1 MREMLFAQEEPED
14 DAPRLGGGEEED
26 DGEGAAAARA
36 RAQKRKL
43 TKTDRNRRARAR
55 AVEDVAAAAR
65 ALKKQRRDIELLAV
79 RFVPMLPLPTDDVD
93 VHGLLHALT
102 RPAAAQPLAAEVAAT
117 ATAAEERAAR
127 RAAAAAHR
135 SAVAPSRLGK
145 RRFAAEPIAVQLSEE
160 VTGSL
165 RRLAP
170 VPTLLR
176 DRYKSLQRR
185 ELVEPRAPAAYKR
198 SRSYLQYEPG
208 ARGSREAE
216 LHAQA
221 LKEKAE
227 AKARGARGRGGD
239 DDEE

>member
-1 MREMLFAQEEPED
+1 M
-14 DAPRLGGGEEED
+14 
-26 DGEGAAAARA
+26 
-36 RAQKRKL
+36 
-43 TKTDRNRRARAR
+43 
-55 AVEDVAAAAR
+55 
-65 ALKKQRRDIELLAV
+65 
-79 RFVPMLPLPTDDVD
+79 
-93 VHGLLHALT
+93 
-102 RPAAAQPLAAEVAAT
+102 
-117 ATAAEERAAR
+117 
-127 RAAAAAHR
+127 
-135 SAVAPSRLGK
+135 
-145 RRFAAEPIAVQLSEE
+145 QLSEE

-221 LKEKAE
+221 LQEKAE
-227 AKARGARGRGGD
+227 ARAKAARGRNGGGD
-239 DDEE
+239 DD

>member
-14 DAPRLGGGEEED
+14 EPPRLGGGGEDD

-55 AVEDVAAAAR
+55 AVEDAAAAAR
-65 ALKKQRRDIELLAV
+65 ALKKQRRDIEHLAV
-79 RFVPMLPLPTDDVD
+79 RFTRAFPCVVRKAAD
-93 VHGLLHALT
+93 AL
-102 RPAAAQPLAAEVAAT
+102 RNRAQPLAAEVAAT
-117 ATAAEERAAR
+117 ATAAAERSAR

-135 SAVAPSRLGK
+135 SIVAPSRLGK